1 MKILLVTHSYGLN
14 GAAILLRDSAQHWVQ
29 QKGWQ
34 VDALMSDEELTLNG
48 QALIDIGITPKQTVS
63 GQAGEYDV
71 ALVNTLLDIE
81 FVAKLSPSTPVVL
94 WVHEGNTVLFN
105 WGIGLSSLVRGFAQS
120 SRIVFQTT
128 WQSEH
133 VFKSFIDHLPAQRI
147 QHVPSGVVTEGVTHK
162 QNHTIN
168 GPIKLITLGTV
179 YPRKRQMDLIQAVD
193 QLATK
198 YPIECHVLGDYS
210 HANDWLP
217 RIHDDLKN
225 PNAHV
230 KWLGGIQDREKV
242 NALLLDADIACFPS
256 GDESHPLA
264 LLEAGV
270 CALPM
275 VLSELPPYS
284 HIGWTNG
291 KNCLMHP
298 MSDVTQLAT
307 QIERLIT
314 DAGLRARLGNNAR
327 TLVLNKYSKP
337 KFFENMDKVMSPFE
351 KKQ

>member
-29 QKGWQ
+29 QRGWQ
-34 VDALMSDEELTLNG
+34 VDALMSDEELANHG
-48 QALIDIGITPKQTVS
+48 DALKAMGITPLTTINTQLN
-63 GQAGEYDV
+63 EYDV
-71 ALVNTLLDIE
+71 ALVNTLLDFE
-81 FVAKLSPSTPVVL
+81 FVTKLSPSLPVVL
-94 WVHEGNTVLFN
+94 WVHEGNTLLFN
-105 WGIGLSSLVRGFAQS
+105 WNIGLSNLVNGFAQC

-147 QHVPSGVVTEGVTHK
+147 HHVPSGVVIEGVAHK
-162 QNHTIN
+162 SSHAIN
-168 GPIKLITLGTV
+168 GTIKLITVGTV
-179 YPRKRQMDLIQAVD
+179 YPRKRQIDLIHAVD
-193 QLATK
+193 KLASK
-198 YPIECHVLGDYS
+198 HSIECHVLGDYS
-210 HANDWLP
+210 QATDWLP
-217 RIHDDLKN
+217 RIHEDLKN
-225 PNAHV
+225 PNSPI
-230 KWLGGIQDREKV
+230 KWHGGIQDREKI
-242 NALLLDADIACFPS
+242 NALLLEADIACFPS

-284 HIGWTNG
+284 HIGWTHA

-298 MSDVTQLAT
+298 TGDVVQMAT

-337 KFFENMDKVMSPFE
+337 KFFDNITNVMVHST
-351 KKQ
+351 KN